1 MKEQG
6 NAMEQSEGKR
16 MGLIIALL
24 VVIGLMAGAV
34 VGLLVGWVF
43 WPVKFVDTTIADLA
57 PEHKEEYVLL
67 VAYTYALDG
76 DLDKAVARL
85 ELLDVPNI
93 NQWLSALIDT
103 YILEGRDVNDI
114 RALVTLADA
123 LGVSSPQMV
132 AYLASP
138 TPMPTDTPPPTP
150 TPAPT
155 DTPTIT
161 PIPPTATAV
170 PPTDTPQPEATATA
184 LPSDTP
190 VPPTDTPIP
199 PTATSLP
206 PTATRVR
213 PTATPAP
220 PTNTPS
226 PPAPKWSWHAW
237 LVGVGQDNQT
247 CESGNLQVRV
257 MVLDANGSQ
266 IPGVWFHD
274 LYSKQYQLT
283 GNVDS
288 PDYGPGETKFE
299 YGVGGGGKLCVA
311 TGEGGSCVTD
321 YSRDMSCYNAPP
333 FEDLWGAGY
342 CECCEVGISKER
354 CQELY
359 NTGAQC
365 MKQPRHYSWRIEYKR
380 GW

>member
-1 MKEQG
+1 
-6 NAMEQSEGKR
+6 MEQSERKR
-16 MGLIIALL
+16 TGLVIALL

-57 PEHKEEYVLL
+57 PEQREEYVLL
-67 VAYTYALDG
+67 VAYAYSLDG
-76 DLDKAVARL
+76 DLEKATARL
-85 ELLDVPNI
+85 ELLEVPNI
-93 NQWLSALIDT
+93 NQYLSALIDT
-103 YILEGRDVNDI
+103 YIAEGRDVNDI

-123 LGVSSPQMV
+123 LGISSPQMV

-138 TPMPTDTPPPTP
+138 TPLPTDTPPPTP

-155 DTPTIT
+155 ETPTIT
-161 PIPPTATAV
+161 PIPPTATVAL
-170 PPTDTPQPEATATA
+170 PTDTPLPEPTATV
-184 LPSDTP
+184 LPSDTPVPATDTP
-190 VPPTDTPIP
+190 VPPTDTP
-199 PTATSLP
+199 LP

-220 PTNTPS
+220 PTNTPL
-226 PPAPKWSWHAW
+226 PPAPKWSWNAW

-247 CESGNLQVRV
+247 CEGGNLQVRV
-257 MVLDANGSQ
+257 MVKDANGSQ
-266 IPGVWFHD
+266 VSGVWVHD
-274 LYSKQYQLT
+274 YYSKQYQVT

-299 YGVGGGGKLCVA
+299 YGVGGGGKVCIA
-311 TGEGGSCVTD
+311 TGEEGGCVTD
-321 YSRDMSCYNAPP
+321 YSRDMPCYNAPP
-333 FEDLWGAGY
+333 FEDLWAAGY

-365 MKQPRHYSWRIEYKR
+365 MKQPRHYSWRIEYTR

>member
-1 MKEQG
+1 MQ
-6 NAMEQSEGKR
+6 QSEKKR
-16 MGLIIALL
+16 TGLIVALL
-24 VVIGLMAGAV
+24 VVLGLTVGGV
-34 VGLLVGWVF
+34 VGLLMGWVV

-67 VAYTYALDG
+67 VAYTYTLDG
-76 DLDKAVARL
+76 DLEKAQARL
-85 ELLDVPNI
+85 ALLDVPNV
-93 NQWLSALIDT
+93 NQWLSALIDE
-103 YILEGRDVNDI
+103 YIGEEREENDI
-114 RALVTLADA
+114 RALVALADA

-132 AYLASP
+132 AYRASP
-138 TPMPTDTPPPTP
+138 TPMPTNTAPPTQ

-161 PIPPTATAV
+161 PIPPTATAA
-170 PPTDTPQPEATATA
+170 PPTDTSQPEPTATV

-190 VPPTDTPIP
+190 VRATDTPIP
-199 PTATSLP
+199 PTDTPLP

-213 PTATPAP
+213 ATATPVP
-220 PTNTPS
+220 PTNTPKPTS
-226 PPAPKWSWHAW
+226 PPAPKWSWSAW
-237 LVGVGQDNQT
+237 LVGPGQDNQT

-257 MVLDANGSQ
+257 MAVDANGGQ
-266 IPGVWFHD
+266 IGGVWFHD
-274 LYSKQYQLT
+274 LYSQQFQVT

-299 YGVGGGGKLCVA
+299 YGVGGGGKLCIA
-311 TGEGGSCVTD
+311 AGEGGGCVTD
-321 YSRDMSCYNAPP
+321 YSRDMPCYNAPP
-333 FEDLWGAGY
+333 FEDLWAAGY
-342 CECCEVGISKER
+342 CECCEVGISRER

-380 GW
+380 NW